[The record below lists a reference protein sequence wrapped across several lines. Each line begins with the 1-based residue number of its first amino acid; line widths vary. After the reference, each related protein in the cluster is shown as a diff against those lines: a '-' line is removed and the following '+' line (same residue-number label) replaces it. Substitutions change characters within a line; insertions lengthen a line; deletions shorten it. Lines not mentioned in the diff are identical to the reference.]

1 MAIIKFEQN
10 NPKTVM
16 RIRDRIAAVTDAP
29 SYFLVSYYHALP
41 LGWIMAL
48 GLENVISPSMSDTLE
63 AELKQ
68 THQARRTQLQ
78 PIRPSI

>member
-1 MAIIKFEQN
+1 MGIIKIEQD

-16 RIRDRIAAVTDAP
+16 RIRDRISAVSDAP
-29 SYFLVSYYHALP
+29 SDLLVSYYHALA

-48 GLENVISPSMSDTLE
+48 GLENVISPSMRNTLE
-63 AELKQ
+63 TELKQ
-68 THQARRTQLQ
+68 THQARQTQVQ